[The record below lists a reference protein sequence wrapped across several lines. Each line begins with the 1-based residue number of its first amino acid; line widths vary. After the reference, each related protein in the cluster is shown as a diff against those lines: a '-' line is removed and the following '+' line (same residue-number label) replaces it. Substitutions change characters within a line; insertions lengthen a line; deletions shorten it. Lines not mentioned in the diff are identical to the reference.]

1 MNQYLEKIAAY
12 TDRTLYMRTSLGK
25 NGAGPT
31 SPAIAAAN
39 QRARFAMPA
48 SERETIFRRNMLRS
62 AERNLSYGTAK
73 GTPTQSVFQALDAT
87 IAARKALD
95 SQARTS
101 YGRYSI
107 QNRNGPILNLTDKPI
122 KSHPAMGP
130 TGLTEVKYVGNWPVN
145 PLGVPNKDIDIK
157 TITQKGEVLNKLK
170 ADNPQVQQALSTLQ
184 NNLAKNKSETEKK
197 VAKIWDQASRKLEYA
212 ADKANNAGRRV
223 SGPMPLAAKVVLG
236 GLGLAGTAGLGYAI
250 HQHYANNQEKRASEE
265 EMNQYLEKI
274 AAWHPDIFKAAHPPA
289 EAWKSLRTITGAL
302 KNEDTRHGF
311 SATVSQRLEKARNLE
326 AISKDPSY
334 TTSARESLRDTARKW
349 RQSVDRDL
357 PGISPFVP
365 DLRTR
370 G

>member
-12 TDRTLYMRTSLGK
+12 TDAVMYMRTSLGK

-39 QRARFAMPA
+39 QRARFRMPA

-62 AERNLSYGTAK
+62 EERNLSYRTAK

-107 QNRNGPILNLTDKPI
+107 QNKNGPILNLTDKPI

-130 TGLTEVKYVGNWPVN
+130 TGLTEVKYVGNWPTN

-170 ADNPQVQQALSTLQ
+170 ADNPRVQEALSTLQ
-184 NNLAKNKSETEKK
+184 NNLAKTKSETEKK

-223 SGPMPLAAKVVLG
+223 SGPMPLAAKAILG
-236 GLGLAGTAGLGYAI
+236 GLGVAGALGTAYAI
-250 HQHYANNQEKRASEE
+250 HQHNQHNQEKRASSEE
-265 EMNQYLEKI
+265 DSMNPYLEKI
-274 AAWHPDIFKAAHPPA
+274 AAWRASYLNKPFGNI
-289 EAWKSLRTITGAL
+289 EAWKQMRLFNHYKYPTYVSRAGRAYSNDVTDYLEQAVAKNGPSRYREMALNIT
-302 KNEDTRHGF
+302 RP
-311 SATVSQRLEKARNLE
+311 LE
-326 AISKDPSY
+326 PY
-334 TTSARESLRDTARKW
+334 
-349 RQSVDRDL
+349 
-357 PGISPFVP
+357 VP

>member
-12 TDRTLYMRTSLGK
+12 TDAVMYMRTSLGK

-73 GTPTQSVFQALDAT
+73 GTPTQSVFQALENAT
-87 IAARKALD
+87 AARKALD
-95 SQARTS
+95 SQARTA
-101 YGRYSI
+101 YGRYSL
-107 QNRNGPILNLTDKPI
+107 QNKNGPILNLTDKPI

-130 TGLTEVKYVGNWPVN
+130 TGLTEVKYVGNWPTN

-170 ADNPQVQQALSTLQ
+170 ADNPRVQQALSTLQ
-184 NNLAKNKSETEKK
+184 NNLANARRKTDEK
-197 VAKIWDQASRKLEYA
+197 VQKIWDQASKKLQYA
-212 ADKANNAGRRV
+212 ENKANHAV
-223 SGPMPLAAKVVLG
+223 SGSGNMPTAAKAILA
-236 GLGLAGTAGLGYAI
+236 GLGLAGVAGTAYAI
-250 HQHYANNQEKRASEE
+250 HQHHSHNQEKRASEE
-265 EMNQYLEKI
+265 DMNQYLEKI

-349 RQSVDRDL
+349 RQSADRDL